1 MSDLTERRRF
11 ERALHDGVQQD
22 LIALAVRV
30 QLAQELLA
38 TDAGAVADLLE
49 ELRGDVHTALDS
61 LRALSAEIYPPL
73 LDARG
78 LRDALAGFSG
88 VRVHEVGRHPSDL
101 EAAVY
106 FCCRESAA
114 DIDVYEDDGRLRIEF
129 SGPIS
134 QDFRQLAEAAGA
146 TFYESAR

>member
-1 MSDLTERRRF
+1 MGDLTERRRF

-22 LIALAVRV
+22 LIALAVRL

-38 TDAGAVADLLE
+38 TDAGSVAQLLE
-49 ELRGDVHTALDS
+49 ELQGDVHTALDS

-78 LRDALAGFSG
+78 LRDALSG
-88 VRVHEVGRHPSDL
+88 IARVRVHEVGRYPSDL

-106 FCCRESAA
+106 FCCRESTA
-114 DIDVYEDDGRLRIEF
+114 DIDVREDSQGLRIEF
-129 SGPIS
+129 SGAIS
-134 QDFRQLAEAAGA
+134 PHFRGLAEAAGA

>member
-1 MSDLTERRRF
+1 M
-11 ERALHDGVQQD
+11 
-22 LIALAVRV
+22 
-30 QLAQELLA
+30 
-38 TDAGAVADLLE
+38 
-49 ELRGDVHTALDS
+49 HTALDS